1 MLCQIPPLQ
10 IDFGCTGGYPSW
22 RLLIRFLFARPVTLD
37 AMQKHPLEL
46 QQFLT
51 AEATVYTVAPSE
63 LKRGC
68 KECHWS
74 GYKSFGRG
82 RDHRTLALLAAK

>member
-1 MLCQIPPLQ
+1 M
-10 IDFGCTGGYPSW
+10 
-22 RLLIRFLFARPVTLD
+22 RFLFARPVTLD

-51 AEATVYTVAPSE
+51 AEATDYTVALSE
-63 LKRGC
+63 VTRGC

-74 GYKSFGRG
+74 GYKFFGRS
-82 RDHRTLALLAAK
+82 RDHRTLALLAEK

>member
-1 MLCQIPPLQ
+1 
-10 IDFGCTGGYPSW
+10 
-22 RLLIRFLFARPVTLD
+22 
-37 AMQKHPLEL
+37 MQKHPLEL

-51 AEATVYTVAPSE
+51 AEATVYTVALSE

-68 KECHWS
+68 KERHWS
-74 GYKSFGRG
+74 GYKFFGRG